1 MKEWFTISSWCI
13 ITDRYTMTTSL
24 FSLIITQCWQ
34 IGSLLLRLWWDSLA
48 ITRLWALSHLWRCWS
63 LFRRLCRCHH
73 LTRSQD
79 HHSTSDHW
87 MNISPVEQKRSSA
100 LITLITEHIAGEQ
113 KRTYS
118 WTGVCVWSGAWQI
131 KSCGQLPDKLTITT
145 VTLTRGPGAQF
156 EEASRINPNI
166 NTEQWAEITII
177 HRDIINC
184 LLWSLSTRWVLN
196 NNGNHSNDFM

>member
-145 VTLTRGPGAQF
+145 VTLTRGPGRTVWRGIKNKSKHKHRAM
-156 EEASRINPNI
+156 SRDYNYPPRYHQLSPLITL
-166 NTEQWAEITII
+166 NTLSAE
-177 HRDIINC
+177 
-184 LLWSLSTRWVLN
+184 
-196 NNGNHSNDFM
+196 